1 MNGIRRLCGTVLI
14 MEAVIIGLA
23 ILPAIVLEH
32 ANRPLAG
39 GVGGG
44 LAVCALLLSGLVG
57 RPRMAWALKAGTVLQ
72 LLVIAAGIVVPAM
85 YVLGVIFTALWIT
98 GIWLARRHDAPNAV
112 TPDLSA
118 VSGVVTPET
127 ADKAPSSSGSPAAPA
142 AGTPASSGPAG

>member
-14 MEAVIIGLA
+14 MEAVILGLA

-44 LAVCALLLSGLVG
+44 LAVCALLLSGMVG
-57 RPRMAWALKAGTVLQ
+57 RPHMGWALKAGSVLQ
-72 LLVIAAGIVVPAM
+72 VLFIAAGVVLSAM

-98 GIWLARRHDAPNAV
+98 GIWLARRWE
-112 TPDLSA
+112 TPVASHADLSA
-118 VSGVVTPET
+118 VSVAITTQT
-127 ADKAPSSSGSPAAPA
+127 ADKPPASSRTPGTPAAP
-142 AGTPASSGPAG
+142 GPAA